1 MTISSESIDLHAVKS
16 ALKKEQNKILWRQIM
31 TNGSLFVG
39 FVIIAFLI
47 LVALFG
53 PLLMK
58 HDPNTMD
65 VLKRFA
71 APSADHWFGTDNLGR
86 DVLARVIYGTRI
98 SMGIGVAVAI
108 IASMSGLIVGIY
120 SSYYKW
126 LDHLLMRLSD
136 GIMAFP
142 GLLLAL
148 ALMAALGGQASNV
161 VIAVSIV
168 ATPYIARVVRSE
180 ALALKEQTFVEATRA
195 LGASD
200 SRIIWQHIAPNT
212 LSSLIVQATFIFA
225 EAIIVE
231 AALSFLGAGIPP
243 PAPSWG
249 NILSDGKT
257 YIYKAWWMTFFPG
270 MTITLAIIGLNL
282 FGDGLR
288 DLLDPHVSKAKN
300 NE

>member
-1 MTISSESIDLHAVKS
+1 MNTDVQNIDLNALKAS
-16 ALKKEQNKILWRQIM
+16 LKKEQTRVLIRQILS
-31 TNGSLFVG
+31 NGSLIVG
-39 FVIIAFLI
+39 FSIIATLI
-47 LVALFG
+47 IIAVFG
-53 PLLMK
+53 PFFLEYE
-58 HDPNTMD
+58 PNVMN
-65 VLKRFA
+65 VRKRFA
-71 APSADHWFGTDNLGR
+71 APDADHWFGTDNLGR
-86 DVLARVIYGTRI
+86 DVLSRVVYGARI
-98 SMGIGVAVAI
+98 SMGIGFAVAL
-108 IASMSGLIVGIY
+108 IASFLGLVVGIY

-148 ALMAALGGQASNV
+148 ALMAALGGRASNV
-161 VIAVSIV
+161 IIAVSIV
-168 ATPYIARVVRSE
+168 ATPYIARVIRSE
-180 ALALKEQTFVEATRA
+180 ALALKEQTFVEASQA

-200 SRIIWQHIAPNT
+200 TRIIWWHIAPNT

-243 PAPSWG
+243 PSPSWG

-257 YIYKAWWMTFFPG
+257 YIYKAWWMIFFPG
-270 MTITLAIIGLNL
+270 MTITVAIVGLNL

-288 DLLDPHVSKAKN
+288 DLLDPHSSKAKK
-300 NE
+300 

>member
-1 MTISSESIDLHAVKS
+1 MNALKA
-16 ALKKEQNKILWRQIM
+16 ALKKEQTRVLIRQILS
-31 TNGSLFVG
+31 NGSLIVG
-39 FVIIAFLI
+39 FVIIAA
-47 LVALFG
+47 LVIIAVFG
-53 PLLMK
+53 PFVLEYE
-58 HDPNTMD
+58 PNAMN
-65 VLKRFA
+65 VRQRFA
-71 APSADHWFGTDNLGR
+71 APSLDHWFGTDNLGR
-86 DVLARVIYGTRI
+86 DVFSRVVHGARI
-98 SMGIGVAVAI
+98 SMGVGFAVAV
-108 IASMSGLIVGIY
+108 IASFLGLMVGIY

-148 ALMAALGGQASNV
+148 ALMAALGGRASNV

-168 ATPYIARVVRSE
+168 ATPYVARVVRSE
-180 ALALKEQTFVEATRA
+180 ALALKEQAFVEASQA

-200 SRIIWQHIAPNT
+200 ARIIWRHIAPNT

-288 DLLDPHVSKAKN
+288 DLLDPHSSKAKK
-300 NE
+300 

>member
-1 MTISSESIDLHAVKS
+1 MTTKAEHVDLNALKA
-16 ALKKEQNKILWRQIM
+16 ALKKEQTRVLIRQILS
-31 TNGSLFVG
+31 NGSLIVG
-39 FVIIAFLI
+39 FVIIAA
-47 LVALFG
+47 LVIIAVFG
-53 PLLMK
+53 PFVLEYE
-58 HDPNTMD
+58 PNAMN
-65 VLKRFA
+65 VRQRFA
-71 APSADHWFGTDNLGR
+71 APSSDHWFGTDNLGR
-86 DVLARVIYGTRI
+86 DVFSRVVHGARI
-98 SMGIGVAVAI
+98 SMGVGFAVAV
-108 IASMSGLIVGIY
+108 IASFLGLMAGIY

-148 ALMAALGGQASNV
+148 ALMAALGGRASNV

-168 ATPYIARVVRSE
+168 ATPYVARVVRSE
-180 ALALKEQTFVEATRA
+180 ALALKEQAFVEASQA

-200 SRIIWQHIAPNT
+200 ARIIWRHIAPNT

-288 DLLDPHVSKAKN
+288 DLLDPHSSKAKK
-300 NE
+300 

>member
-1 MTISSESIDLHAVKS
+1 MTTKAEHVDLNALKA
-16 ALKKEQNKILWRQIM
+16 ALKKEQTRVLIRQILS
-31 TNGSLFVG
+31 NGSLIVG
-39 FVIIAFLI
+39 FVIIAA
-47 LVALFG
+47 LVIIAVFG
-53 PLLMK
+53 PFVLEYE
-58 HDPNTMD
+58 PNAMN
-65 VLKRFA
+65 VRQRFA
-71 APSADHWFGTDNLGR
+71 APSSDHWFGTDNLGR
-86 DVLARVIYGTRI
+86 DVFSRVVHGARI
-98 SMGIGVAVAI
+98 SMGVGFAVAV
-108 IASMSGLIVGIY
+108 IASFLGLMVGIY

-148 ALMAALGGQASNV
+148 ALMAALGGRASNV

-168 ATPYIARVVRSE
+168 ATPYVARVVRSE
-180 ALALKEQTFVEATRA
+180 ALALKEQAFVEASQA

-200 SRIIWQHIAPNT
+200 ARIIWRHIAPNT

-288 DLLDPHVSKAKN
+288 DLLDPHSSKAKK
-300 NE
+300 

>member
-1 MTISSESIDLHAVKS
+1 MNTDVQNIDLNALKAS
-16 ALKKEQNKILWRQIM
+16 LKKEQTRILIRQILS
-31 TNGSLFVG
+31 NGSLIVG
-39 FVIIAFLI
+39 FSIIATLI
-47 LVALFG
+47 IIAVFG
-53 PLLMK
+53 PFFLEYE
-58 HDPNTMD
+58 PNVMN
-65 VLKRFA
+65 VRKRFA
-71 APSADHWFGTDNLGR
+71 APDADHWFGTDNLGR
-86 DVLARVIYGTRI
+86 DVLSRVVYGARI
-98 SMGIGVAVAI
+98 SMGIGFAVAL
-108 IASMSGLIVGIY
+108 IASFLGLVVGIY

-148 ALMAALGGQASNV
+148 ALMAALGGRASNV
-161 VIAVSIV
+161 IIAVSIV
-168 ATPYIARVVRSE
+168 ATPYIARVIRSE
-180 ALALKEQTFVEATRA
+180 ALALKEQTFVEASQA

-200 SRIIWQHIAPNT
+200 TRIIWWHIAPNT

-243 PAPSWG
+243 PSPSWG

-257 YIYKAWWMTFFPG
+257 YIYKAWWMIFFPG
-270 MTITLAIIGLNL
+270 MTITVAIVGLNL

-288 DLLDPHVSKAKN
+288 DLLDPHSSKAKK
-300 NE
+300 

>member
-1 MTISSESIDLHAVKS
+1 MTDMTQDIDLQQVKK
-16 ALKKEQNKILWRQIM
+16 ALKKEQNRILMQQVLANR
-31 TNGSLFVG
+31 SLVIG
-39 FVIIAFLI
+39 FVIIALLV
-47 LVALFG
+47 LVAVFG
-53 PLLMK
+53 PLFLTY
-58 HDPNTMD
+58 DPNQMD
-65 VLKRFA
+65 VVNRLKG
-71 APSADHWFGTDNLGR
+71 PSAAHWMGTDNLGR
-86 DVLARVIYGTRI
+86 DVLSRIVYGAQI
-98 SMGIGVAVAI
+98 SIGVGFAVAI
-108 IASMSGLIVGIY
+108 ISSFLGLIVGIY

-126 LDHLLMRLSD
+126 LDHVLMRVAD

-148 ALMAALGGQASNV
+148 ALMAALGGRVSNV

-195 LGASD
+195 LGASNT
-200 SRIIWQHIAPNT
+200 RIIWLHIAPNT

-225 EAIIVE
+225 EAIIIE
-231 AALSFLGAGIPP
+231 AALSFLGAGVPP

-257 YIYKAWWMTFFPG
+257 YIFKAWWMTFFPG
-270 MTITLAIIGLNL
+270 MTIVLAIIGLNL

-288 DLLDPHVSKAKN
+288 DLLDPHSSRGKK
-300 NE
+300 

>member
-1 MTISSESIDLHAVKS
+1 MTTKAEHVDLNALKA
-16 ALKKEQNKILWRQIM
+16 ALKKEQTRVLIRQILS
-31 TNGSLFVG
+31 NGSLIVG
-39 FVIIAFLI
+39 FVIIAA
-47 LVALFG
+47 LVIIAVFG
-53 PLLMK
+53 PFVLEYE
-58 HDPNTMD
+58 PNAMN
-65 VLKRFA
+65 VRQRFA
-71 APSADHWFGTDNLGR
+71 APSSDHWFGTDNLGR
-86 DVLARVIYGTRI
+86 DVFSRVVHGARI
-98 SMGIGVAVAI
+98 SMGVGFAVAV
-108 IASMSGLIVGIY
+108 IASFLGLMVGIY

-148 ALMAALGGQASNV
+148 ALMAALGGRASNV

-180 ALALKEQTFVEATRA
+180 ALALKEQAFVEASQA
-195 LGASD
+195 VGASD
-200 SRIIWQHIAPNT
+200 ARIIWRHIAPNT

-288 DLLDPHVSKAKN
+288 DLLDPHSSKAKK
-300 NE
+300 

>member
-1 MTISSESIDLHAVKS
+1 
-16 ALKKEQNKILWRQIM
+16 
-31 TNGSLFVG
+31 
-39 FVIIAFLI
+39 
-47 LVALFG
+47 
-53 PLLMK
+53 
-58 HDPNTMD
+58 MD
-65 VLKRFA
+65 ILKRFA

-288 DLLDPHVSKAKN
+288 DLLDPHVSKAKK
-300 NE
+300 

>member
-1 MTISSESIDLHAVKS
+1 MTASVQEIDLKEVKT
-16 ALKKEQNKILWRQIM
+16 ALKKEQNTIFMRQVLA
-31 TNGSLFVG
+31 NRSLMIG
-39 FVIIAFLI
+39 FVIILLLA

-53 PLLMK
+53 PFLVSY
-58 HDPNTMD
+58 DPNDMD
-65 VLKRFA
+65 VLNRLKG
-71 APSADHWFGTDNLGR
+71 PSAEHWLGTDNLGR
-86 DVLARVIYGTRI
+86 DLLSRIVHGAQI
-98 SMGIGVAVAI
+98 SMSVGASVAV
-108 IASMSGLIVGIY
+108 IASLLGLIVGIY

-126 LDHLLMRLSD
+126 LDHVLMRLSD

-148 ALMAALGGQASNV
+148 ALMAALGGRASNV

-200 SRIIWQHIAPNT
+200 TRIIWQHIAPNT

-231 AALSFLGAGIPP
+231 AALSFLGAGIPA

-257 YIYKAWWMTFFPG
+257 YIFQAWWMTAFPG
-270 MTITLAIIGLNL
+270 ITITLAIIGLNL

-288 DLLDPHVSKAKN
+288 DLLDPHSNQARKS
-300 NE
+300 

>member
-1 MTISSESIDLHAVKS
+1 MTSSTENIDLHAVKT
-16 ALKKEQNKILWRQIM
+16 ALRKEHNSILLRQIM
-31 TNGSLFVG
+31 SNRSLVIG
-39 FVIIAFLI
+39 FVVIAFLI

-53 PLLMK
+53 PLVIA
-58 HDPNTMD
+58 HDPNAMN
-65 VLKRFA
+65 VLNRFA
-71 APSADHWFGTDNLGR
+71 PPSATHWFGTDNLGR
-86 DVLARVIYGTRI
+86 DVLSRVIYGARI

-108 IASMSGLIVGIY
+108 VASLAGLIVGVY
-120 SSYYKW
+120 SSYYTR
-126 LDHLLMRLSD
+126 LDHLLMRISD

-148 ALMAALGGQASNV
+148 ALMAALGGRASNV
-161 VIAVSIV
+161 VLAVSIV

-200 SRIIWQHIAPNT
+200 TRIIWRHIAPNT

-270 MTITLAIIGLNL
+270 MTITIAIIGLNL

-288 DLLDPHVSKAKN
+288 DLLDPHSSKTKN
-300 NE
+300 

>member
-1 MTISSESIDLHAVKS
+1 MTTKAEHVDLNALKA
-16 ALKKEQNKILWRQIM
+16 ALKKEQTRVLIRQILS
-31 TNGSLFVG
+31 NGSLIVG
-39 FVIIAFLI
+39 FVIIAA
-47 LVALFG
+47 LVIIAVFG
-53 PLLMK
+53 PFVLEYE
-58 HDPNTMD
+58 PNAMN
-65 VLKRFA
+65 VRQRFA
-71 APSADHWFGTDNLGR
+71 APSLDHWFGTDNLGR
-86 DVLARVIYGTRI
+86 DVFSRVVHGARI
-98 SMGIGVAVAI
+98 SMGVGFAVAV
-108 IASMSGLIVGIY
+108 IASFLGLMVGIY

-148 ALMAALGGQASNV
+148 ALMAALGGRASNV

-168 ATPYIARVVRSE
+168 ATPYVARVVRSE
-180 ALALKEQTFVEATRA
+180 ALALKEQAFVEASQA

-200 SRIIWQHIAPNT
+200 ARIIWRHIAPNT

-288 DLLDPHVSKAKN
+288 DLLDPHSSKAKK
-300 NE
+300 

>member
-1 MTISSESIDLHAVKS
+1 MTTKAEHVDLNALKA
-16 ALKKEQNKILWRQIM
+16 ALKKEQTRVLIRQILS
-31 TNGSLFVG
+31 NGSLIVG
-39 FVIIAFLI
+39 FVIIAA
-47 LVALFG
+47 LVIIAVFG
-53 PLLMK
+53 PFVLEYE
-58 HDPNTMD
+58 PNAMN
-65 VLKRFA
+65 VRQRFA
-71 APSADHWFGTDNLGR
+71 APSSDHWFGTDNLGR
-86 DVLARVIYGTRI
+86 DVFSRVVHGARI
-98 SMGIGVAVAI
+98 SMGVGFAVAV
-108 IASMSGLIVGIY
+108 IASFLGLMVGIY

-148 ALMAALGGQASNV
+148 ALMAALGGRASNV

-180 ALALKEQTFVEATRA
+180 ALALKEQAFVEASQA

-200 SRIIWQHIAPNT
+200 ARIIWRHIAPNT

-288 DLLDPHVSKAKN
+288 DLLDPHSSKAKK
-300 NE
+300 

>member
-1 MTISSESIDLHAVKS
+1 MNTDVQNIDLNALKAS
-16 ALKKEQNKILWRQIM
+16 LKKEQTRILIRQILS
-31 TNGSLFVG
+31 NGSLVVG
-39 FVIIAFLI
+39 FSIVATLIIVAVLGPFFLEYE
-47 LVALFG
+47 
-53 PLLMK
+53 
-58 HDPNTMD
+58 PNVMN
-65 VLKRFA
+65 VRKRFA
-71 APSADHWFGTDNLGR
+71 VPDADHWFGTDNLGR
-86 DVLARVIYGTRI
+86 DVLSRVVYGARI
-98 SMGIGVAVAI
+98 SMGIGFAVAL
-108 IASMSGLIVGIY
+108 IASFLGLVVGIY

-148 ALMAALGGQASNV
+148 ALMAALGGRASNV
-161 VIAVSIV
+161 IIAVSIV
-168 ATPYIARVVRSE
+168 ATPYIARVIRSE
-180 ALALKEQTFVEATRA
+180 ALALKEQTFVEASQA

-200 SRIIWQHIAPNT
+200 TRIIWRHIAPNT

-243 PAPSWG
+243 PSPSWG

-257 YIYKAWWMTFFPG
+257 YIYKAWWMIFFPG
-270 MTITLAIIGLNL
+270 MTITVAIVGLNL

-288 DLLDPHVSKAKN
+288 DLLDPHSSKAKK
-300 NE
+300 